1 MNKIAKAELASHHK
15 APEGNEND
23 DAYGRMANRSPESR
37 ERMAA
42 RTAEIPREIT
52 PAK

>member
-15 APEGNEND
+15 ALEDNENSEAND
-23 DAYGRMANRSPESR
+23 RMANRSPESR